1 MRARSFHANW
11 KIDFQEKY
19 WEKRASNRIVR
30 RPRTRETPLHYL
42 IDILRFG
49 APYLRRYWLAL
60 VAGIWFSI
68 VFGLSNGTLV
78 WGTKTILERLS
89 PPPAQATPAAGG
101 EGNSRLER
109 ITYRVVDPWLPRVG
123 REIDPRQVVGGL
135 LFLPA
140 LVGLRGFSR
149 YLSAWA
155 MASLSERVV
164 NDLRCDVLT
173 KLQSLSMDYFNR
185 STMGDLL
192 MRVNGDT
199 AALNRCLSVGF
210 TDSVKEPFTMI
221 GIVIALCAIDW
232 KLTLFSMVLTP
243 LCLIPIS
250 TLGARARNAAAVGT
264 RATISQSSLLVEMLN
279 GIRVVKAL
287 NLETE
292 QTQRFRGFSK
302 ELVRSSIKS
311 VKAREQIN
319 PIIETVSMLGMGLLI
334 IYVFF
339 THRTTPEMVAFLSG
353 MILFFVPVKKLAS
366 LHILL
371 QESKIG
377 VDRLAQILAEKPS
390 VKEKRDAR
398 PLPGFS
404 SAIRFRGVSF
414 AYETQTV
421 LEDIDLEI
429 RRGTKIGIAG
439 ENGSGKSTLM
449 NLLLRFYDPTTGALE
464 IDGIDLRDVRV
475 SDLRNLIGLVSQEI
489 VIFDQSI
496 AENIGC
502 AKPGAT
508 RVEIEVAARSA
519 GCHDFITQLPEGYET
534 RVGER
539 GVRLSGGQRQRV
551 SIARAFIR
559 DAPIII
565 LDEATASL
573 DARAEADIQAAVD
586 RLEKH
591 RTVICVAHR
600 LSTLA
605 SMDRIVVLCAGRI
618 IEEGTYRKLLFGD
631 GPFARMAR
639 QQGLSLARQE
649 IVEAELAESEVEV

>member
-1 MRARSFHANW
+1 MH
-11 KIDFQEKY
+11 Y
-19 WEKRASNRIVR
+19 IV
-30 RPRTRETPLHYL
+30 
-42 IDILRFG
+42 DILRFG

-60 VAGIWFSI
+60 VIGVCFSI
-68 VFGLSNGTLV
+68 LFGLSNGTLV

-89 PPPAQATPAAGG
+89 PPRTQAAQVAGG
-101 EGNSRLER
+101 EAGSRLEK

-123 REIDPRQVVGGL
+123 REIDLGQVVGGL
-135 LFLPA
+135 LFLPL

-155 MASLSERVV
+155 MAWLSESVV
-164 NDLRCDVLT
+164 SDLRCDVLR

-199 AALNRCLSVGF
+199 AALNQCLSVGL
-210 TDSVKEPFTMI
+210 TDAVKEPFTMI

-232 KLTLFSMVLTP
+232 KLTLASMVLTP
-243 LCLIPIS
+243 LCLIPIA
-250 TLGARARNAAAVGT
+250 TLGARARHAAAGGT
-264 RATISQSSLLVEMLN
+264 RAKISQSSLLVEMLS
-279 GIRVVKAL
+279 GIRIVKAL
-287 NLETE
+287 NLEAE
-292 QTQRFRGFSK
+292 QIQRFRKFSK
-302 ELVRSSIKS
+302 QLLRSSIKS
-311 VKAREQIN
+311 VRAREQIN
-319 PIIETVSMLGMGLLI
+319 PIIETFSMLGLGLLI

-339 THRTTPEMVAFLSG
+339 SHRTTPEMVAFLSG
-353 MILFFVPVKKLAS
+353 MLLFFVPVKKLAA

-390 VKEKRDAR
+390 VKEKIDAR
-398 PLPGFS
+398 PFLGFS

-414 AYETQTV
+414 AYDTQTV
-421 LEDIDLEI
+421 LHGIDLEI
-429 RRGTKIGIAG
+429 RRGMKIGIAG
-439 ENGSGKSTLM
+439 ENGSGKSTLV
-449 NLLLRFYDPTTGALE
+449 NLLLRFYDPTTGTVE

-475 SDLRNLIGLVSQEI
+475 ADLRNLVGLVSQEV

-496 AENIGC
+496 AENIAC

-508 RVEIEVAARSA
+508 RAEIEIAARSA
-519 GCHDFITQLPEGYET
+519 GCHDFIMHLPERYET

-539 GVRLSGGQRQRV
+539 GVLLSGGQRQRV

-559 DAPIII
+559 DAPIIV

-573 DARAEADIQAAVD
+573 DARAEADIQGTVD
-586 RLEKH
+586 RLEEH

-605 SMDRIVVLCAGRI
+605 SMDSIVVLSAGRI
-618 IEEGTYRKLLFGD
+618 IEEGTYRNLLSTD
-631 GPFARMAR
+631 GPFAQMAR
-639 QQGLSLARQE
+639 QQGLTFVPEE
-649 IVEAELAESEVEV
+649 IAKAKVAGSEVKV

>member
-1 MRARSFHANW
+1 MV
-11 KIDFQEKY
+11 
-19 WEKRASNRIVR
+19 NRIAR
-30 RPRTRETPLHYL
+30 RPRNRETPLPYI

-49 APYLRRYWLAL
+49 TPYLRRYWPAL

-68 VFGLSNGTLV
+68 VFGLSNGALV

-89 PPPAQATPAAGG
+89 PPPSQAVLAAGG
-101 EGNSRLER
+101 EGNSQLEK

-135 LFLPA
+135 LFLPL

-149 YLSAWA
+149 YLSAWS

-185 STMGDLL
+185 ATMGDLL

-221 GIVIALCAIDW
+221 GIVLALCAIDW
-232 KLTLFSMVLTP
+232 KLTLFAMVLTP

-264 RATISQSSLLVEMLN
+264 RATISQSSLLVEMLS

-302 ELVRSSIKS
+302 DLVRSSIRS

-319 PIIETVSMLGMGLLI
+319 PIIETISMLGLGLLI

-339 THRTTPEMVAFLSG
+339 TQRTTPEMVAFLSG
-353 MILFFVPVKKLAS
+353 MILFFVPVKKLAL

-371 QESKIG
+371 QDSKIG

-398 PLPGFS
+398 LLPGFS
-404 SAIRFRGVSF
+404 STIRFRGVSF

-429 RRGTKIGIAG
+429 LRGTRIGIAG

-449 NLLLRFYDPTTGALE
+449 NLLLRFYDPTAGSVE

-475 SDLRNLIGLVSQEI
+475 SDLRNLIGLVSQEV

-502 AKPGAT
+502 AKRGAT
-508 RVEIEVAARSA
+508 RAEIEIAAQSA
-519 GCHDFITQLPEGYET
+519 GCHDFIIQLPESYET

-539 GVRLSGGQRQRV
+539 GVRLSGGQRQRI

-573 DARAEADIQAAVD
+573 DARAEAEIQAAVE
-586 RLEKH
+586 RLEEH

-600 LSTLA
+600 LSILA
-605 SMDRIVVLCAGRI
+605 SMDRIVVLSAGRI

-639 QQGLSLARQE
+639 QQGLSLAPQE
-649 IVEAELAESEVEV
+649 MVEAELAESEVEV

>member
-1 MRARSFHANW
+1 MIN
-11 KIDFQEKY
+11 FQEKY
-19 WEKRASNRIVR
+19 WEKPENSGIF
-30 RPRTRETPLHYL
+30 RPPSKQRKALHYI

-60 VAGIWFSI
+60 VAGIGFSI
-68 VFGLSNGTLV
+68 VFGLSNGALV

-89 PPPAQATPAAGG
+89 PPPAKAARAAKAVPAAAGDI
-101 EGNSRLER
+101 GNSRLAE
-109 ITYRVVDPWLPRVG
+109 ITHQAVDPWLPRVG
-123 REIDPRQVVGGL
+123 REIDLRQVVGGL
-135 LFLPA
+135 LFLPFM
-140 LVGLRGFSR
+140 VGLRGLSR
-149 YLSAWA
+149 YLAAWA
-155 MASLSERVV
+155 MALLSERTV

-173 KLQSLSMDYFNR
+173 KLQSLSIDYFNR

-199 AALNRCLSVGF
+199 AALNQCLSIGF

-221 GIVIALCAIDW
+221 GILIALCAIDW
-232 KLTLFSMVLTP
+232 KLTLCAMVLTP

-250 TLGARARNAAAVGT
+250 TLGARARAAAAAGT
-264 RATISQSSLLVEMLN
+264 RARISQSSLLVEMLG

-302 ELVRSSIKS
+302 ELVRASIKS

-319 PIIETVSMLGMGLLI
+319 PIIETFSMLGLGLLI

-371 QESKIG
+371 QESKFG
-377 VDRLAQILAEKPS
+377 VDRLAQILREQPS
-390 VKEKRDAR
+390 VKEKSDAR
-398 PLPGFS
+398 PVSGFS
-404 SAIRFRGVSF
+404 SEIRFRGVTF

-449 NLLLRFYDPTTGALE
+449 NLLMRFYDPTAGAVE
-464 IDGIDLRDVRV
+464 IDGIDLRDARV
-475 SDLRNLIGLVSQEI
+475 SDLRNLIGLVSQEV

-502 AKPGAT
+502 AKRGTT
-508 RVEIEVAARSA
+508 RAEIEVAARAA
-519 GCHDFITQLPEGYET
+519 GCHDFIMQLPQGYET

-573 DARAEADIQAAVD
+573 DARAEADIQAAID
-586 RLEKH
+586 RLEEH

-600 LSTLA
+600 LSTLT
-605 SMDRIVVLCAGRI
+605 SMDRIVVLSAGRI
-618 IEEGTYRKLLFGD
+618 IEEGTYRKLLFAD

-639 QQGLSLARQE
+639 QQGLALAPPD
-649 IVEAELAESEVEV
+649 IVGAGFVESAV